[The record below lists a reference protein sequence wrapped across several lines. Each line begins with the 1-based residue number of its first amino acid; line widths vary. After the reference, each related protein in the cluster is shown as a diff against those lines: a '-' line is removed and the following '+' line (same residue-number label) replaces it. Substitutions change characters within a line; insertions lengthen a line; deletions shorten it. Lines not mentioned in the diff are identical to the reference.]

1 MTADRRAAASRG
13 RAATATRLL
22 AHRII
27 HRACRR
33 GELPD
38 LAAAVRLADER
49 LVPSA
54 AARRAVAAEAL
65 QLAVTVLGERRPGGA
80 LEGALHANARVGL
93 RRRDGSARVVLIP
106 TLFLP
111 AGTGAP
117 RVIAVQDSDSETAKR
132 RARRYRHAARILLGR
147 PVRAFVVRA
156 GGALEELAPGPP
168 SRSGPRG
175 AAYRDRE
182 CSPFGRPQSGRRPR

>member
-1 MTADRRAAASRG
+1 MASRG
-13 RAATATRLL
+13 RAATATRVL

-27 HRACRR
+27 HRGCHRR
-33 GELPD
+33 DQPD
-38 LAAAVRLADER
+38 LDAAVRLADER

-65 QLAVTVLGERRPGGA
+65 QLAVTVLEARRPGGVSR
-80 LEGALHANARVGL
+80 GRSTPTS
-93 RRRDGSARVVLIP
+93 GSACASATAAPRVVLIP

-117 RVIAVQDSDSETAKR
+117 RVIAVQDSDAETAKR
-132 RARRYRHAARILLGR
+132 RARRYRHAARVLLGR

-156 GGALEELAPGPP
+156 GGALEELPPGPV

-175 AAYRDRE
+175 AAYPDRE
-182 CSPFGRPQSGRRPR
+182 CSPSGRPQSGRRRR